1 MRSLQSTLITGGA
14 GFIGSALVR
23 RLLKEN
29 AVEQLV
35 ILDKLTYAGAREYL
49 MGPDN
54 DPRFHFVEGDVT
66 DAGLLGQIFEKYRFT
81 SVFHLAA
88 ESHVDRSIADSRQ
101 FAYSN
106 VVGTAALLEQ
116 CRQSRTPLLHCS
128 TDEVY
133 GPITSPGKASEDDPL
148 KPSSPYAAS
157 KASADLLCQA
167 AVRTHEQDVLITRCT
182 NNYGPRQHS
191 EKLIPLLIKKALQD
205 EKLPIYGSG
214 MQTRDWIHVEDHCD
228 GMLAAWQRGRKGQ
241 VYHFAGHCERTNLG
255 IARSVLDC
263 LRKPHSLIEHVRD
276 RPGHD
281 IRYALDTEKA
291 LMWFGWQP
299 ERSFRNTF
307 PDVVRALASESGLRL

>member
-14 GFIGSALVR
+14 GFIGSTFVR

-29 AVEQLV
+29 SVEKLV
-35 ILDKLTYAGAREYL
+35 VLDKLTYAGARENL
-49 MGPDN
+49 LGPDS
-54 DPRFHFVEGDVT
+54 DPRFHFVEGDVANT
-66 DAGLLGQIFEKYRFT
+66 SLLKELFEDFRFT

-116 CRQSRTPLLHCS
+116 CRYSRCPLLHCS

-133 GPITSPGKASEDDPL
+133 GPMTTPEKATEDHPL
-148 KPSSPYAAS
+148 KPTSPYAAS
-157 KASADLLCQA
+157 KTSADLLCQA
-167 AVRTHEQDVLITRCT
+167 AVRTHEQDVIITRCT
-182 NNYGPRQHS
+182 NNYGPRQHP
-191 EKLIPLLIKKALQD
+191 EKLIPLLVRKALRD
-205 EKLPIYGSG
+205 EKMPIYGNG

-241 VYHFAGHCERTNLG
+241 VYHFAGHCERTNVG

-263 LRKPHSLIEHVRD
+263 LRKPHSLIEHVKD

-299 ERSFRNTF
+299 ERSFRNSF
-307 PDVVRALASESGLRL
+307 PDVIRALASESGLQQ